1 MAVEEWMFE
10 QKLKVRD
17 YECDIQGIVNNSVYQ
32 NYMEHTRHEFLLDIG
47 LDFADLHKQGID
59 AVVAR
64 IEIDFKFPLK
74 SGDEFAC
81 RLRMEKEGNVKY
93 IFYQDIYRLEDEKL
107 CARGRVVAATII
119 NGRPGVA
126 PEVDEVFLN
135 VINGE
140 I

>member
-1 MAVEEWMFE
+1 MPSMEYLFE
-10 QKLKVRD
+10 QKFKVRD

-47 LDFADLHKQGID
+47 LDFAELHDQGID

-64 IEIDFKFPLK
+64 IEIDYKSPLK
-74 SGDEFAC
+74 SGDEFVC
-81 RLRMEKEGNVKY
+81 RLSMEKQGSLKY
-93 IFYQDIYRLEDEKL
+93 IFYQDIYRLEDNRL
-107 CARGRVVAATII
+107 CTRGKVIATTLVE
-119 NGRPGVA
+119 GRLAVA
-126 PEVDEVFLN
+126 PEVDEVFMK